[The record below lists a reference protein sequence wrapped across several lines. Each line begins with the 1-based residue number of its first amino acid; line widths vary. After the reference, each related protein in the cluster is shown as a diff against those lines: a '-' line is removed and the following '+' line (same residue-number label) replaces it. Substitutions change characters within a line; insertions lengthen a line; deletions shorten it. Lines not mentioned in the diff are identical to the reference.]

1 MIEKE
6 LQENW
11 QYLKGEIL
19 KRWGRLA
26 ETDVENA
33 HGNLQALNKLV
44 RQQYGDKEGFMDEIQ
59 QIYDELKSNDSLK
72 TSRPTNAGTR
82 DNSGERRLN
91 ENFSR
96 VISPAEVDANET
108 DTPTIFEE
116 NQTKH

>member
-1 MIEKE
+1 MLEKE

-44 RQQYGDKEGFMDEIQ
+44 NREYGDKEGFMDEIQ
-59 QIYDELKSNDSLK
+59 QIYDELKSNDSIK
-72 TSRPTNAGTR
+72 TSRPTNDGFL
-82 DNSGERRLN
+82 NSNHFNVTLK
-91 ENFSR
+91 
-96 VISPAEVDANET
+96 
-108 DTPTIFEE
+108 
-116 NQTKH
+116 Q

>member
-44 RQQYGDKEGFMDEIQ
+44 SSEYGSKNSFMDEIQ
-59 QIYDELKSNDSLK
+59 QIYDELKSNESLK
-72 TSRPTNAGTR
+72 TTRPTNAGQR

-96 VISPAEVDANET
+96 IISPEEVKSNKT
-108 DTPTIFEE
+108 NTPTIFEDD
-116 NQTKH
+116 QTKH